1 MFLIR
6 QKHARKTAIMLY
18 RVLKTPL
25 DDFFDKILSSFVRN
39 TLLQSFRARPNTKNS
54 FQLKLS
60 ENRQVQGFESPSCSF
75 VISPQILGTLDFF
88 VLFSIQQHA
97 IKKKQ
102 YFDTKSAFIEINSTL
117 YKQFFTSAYPVWH
130 FCSFSGMFLTNFE
143 NIFF

>member
-25 DDFFDKILSSFVRN
+25 DDFFDKILSSFVKN

-54 FQLKLS
+54 FQFLIIRK
-60 ENRQVQGFESPSCSF
+60 SPSSRPRIAKLQF
-75 VISPQILGTLDFF
+75 RHFAPDSRNFGFF
-88 VLFSIQQHA
+88 RFIFNPIARHQ
-97 IKKKQ
+97 KKQ
-102 YFDTKSAFIEINSTL
+102 YFDPKSAFIEINSTL

-130 FCSFSGMFLTNFE
+130 FCSFLACV
-143 NIFF
+143 